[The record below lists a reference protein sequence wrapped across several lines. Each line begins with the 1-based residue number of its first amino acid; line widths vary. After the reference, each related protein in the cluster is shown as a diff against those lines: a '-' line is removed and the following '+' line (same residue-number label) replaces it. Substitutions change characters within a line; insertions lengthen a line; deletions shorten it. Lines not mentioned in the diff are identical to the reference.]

1 MKSLS
6 RLSQACAGALLL
18 ALAGAPVFAEEPTST
33 SALTAASAP
42 ADNSRMYDRD
52 GKRIPGY
59 ELMTET
65 EINGYRALMF
75 SIKDPQAR
83 EQARQEHRKAMEKRA
98 AERGVKLQD

>member
-6 RLSQACAGALLL
+6 SLSRVCAGALLFTL
-18 ALAGAPVFAEEPTST
+18 VGAPAFAEEP
-33 SALTAASAP
+33 ASKSEQPTTTTP
-42 ADNSRMYDRD
+42 ADNPRMYDRD

-75 SIKDPQAR
+75 SIKDPAAR
-83 EQARQEHRKAMEKRA
+83 EEARQEHRKAMEKRA
-98 AERGVKLQD
+98 AERGVKLQE